1 MNLLDL
7 HGVSGSLVLDWQ
19 ISNKCYDSLALIQ
32 IKRRDFRGSSGGE
45 RAADEMKRPANETA
59 PRSRT
64 GVDADGAALD
74 LQRYF
79 PYRLARLAEQVS
91 LAVAEVYATRF
102 ALSRQEWRILAVLG
116 ARPRLPTK
124 EIGRL
129 TTLDKMHV
137 SRAMQALEERGI
149 VKRTRD
155 PDDGRERIVA
165 LTAAGRTLYRKVVP
179 YALERETC
187 LLAALTPEEI
197 ATMDAV
203 IDKLAAAATA
213 AVP

>member
-1 MNLLDL
+1 MT
-7 HGVSGSLVLDWQ
+7 
-19 ISNKCYDSLALIQ
+19 
-32 IKRRDFRGSSGGE
+32 
-45 RAADEMKRPANETA
+45 RPANQPGRR
-59 PRSRT
+59 PRDATEPT
-64 GVDADGAALD
+64 GPAAGLD

-91 LAVAEVYATRF
+91 LAVAEVYAARF

-116 ARPRLPTK
+116 GRSELATK

-137 SRAMQALEERGI
+137 SRAMQALEQRGI
-149 VKRTRD
+149 VRRSRD
-155 PDDGRERIVA
+155 PEDGRERIVT
-165 LTAAGRTLYRKVVP
+165 LTSAGRALYRRIVP
-179 YALERETC
+179 YALEREAA

-203 IDKLAAAATA
+203 IDKLAAAAA
-213 AVP
+213 AAIP

>member
-1 MNLLDL
+1 MT
-7 HGVSGSLVLDWQ
+7 
-19 ISNKCYDSLALIQ
+19 
-32 IKRRDFRGSSGGE
+32 
-45 RAADEMKRPANETA
+45 RPANEA
-59 PRSRT
+59 ARRPRN
-64 GVDADGAALD
+64 GADAAVAELD

-116 ARPRLPTK
+116 ARSELPTK

-137 SRAMQALEERGI
+137 SRAMQALEARGI
-149 VKRTRD
+149 VKRSRD

-165 LTAAGRTLYRKVVP
+165 LTASGRALYRKIVP

-187 LLAALTPEEI
+187 LLAVLTPEEI
-197 ATMDAV
+197 ATLDAV
-203 IDKLAAAATA
+203 IDKLAAVATA

>member
-1 MNLLDL
+1 MT
-7 HGVSGSLVLDWQ
+7 
-19 ISNKCYDSLALIQ
+19 
-32 IKRRDFRGSSGGE
+32 
-45 RAADEMKRPANETA
+45 RAANETA
-59 PRSRT
+59 RRRQSI
-64 GVDADGAALD
+64 ADPGAAELD

-116 ARPRLPTK
+116 ARPELPTK

-137 SRAMQALEERGI
+137 SRAMQTLEERGI
-149 VKRTRD
+149 VRRSRD

-165 LTAAGRTLYRKVVP
+165 LTPSGRALYRKIVP
-179 YALERETC
+179 YALEREAA
-187 LLAALTPEEI
+187 LLAALTAEEV
-197 ATMDAV
+197 AAMDVV
-203 IDKLAAAATA
+203 IDKLAAAASA
-213 AVP
+213 ATS